1 MTSGTGAT
9 IKVEE
14 ISPVKKKISFEIPWE
29 EVKRELD
36 AAYRTVGKKARV
48 KGFRPGKTPRHIL
61 ETYFREDAEG
71 EAVQNLVNRTFEEAM
86 QANAIVPVA
95 RPEIAQDGILPDQ
108 SFTYSAT
115 VEVEP
120 AVEPQGYTG
129 LDLKREDAS
138 VTDQDMDARIE
149 ELRNMYS
156 SLQDVEEDRTV
167 QSGDFLVIDFEGRLG
182 GTARQELTEAGFRI
196 EVGSK
201 RLVPGFEDAL
211 VGMKKGESKEFT
223 VKFPD
228 DYHVKEFASQDI
240 TFHVTVRD
248 VKLKVVPALDDQF
261 VKNFERY
268 ENLEALKADLRKSL
282 EQEKAAR
289 VKANLRKA
297 INDRL
302 LELNAFEVP
311 EAYVE
316 RQIFSM
322 MVEYQ
327 RRMVMSG
334 MDPDN
339 AAKVA
344 ANLHDQFRD
353 EAARLVRAGIILQKI
368 AEKETIAVDEAEIDD
383 RIREMAARYGR
394 DFETMKASYEKD
406 SLTDRLRDQIL
417 EEKTLDF
424 IESRANIR

>member
-1 MTSGTGAT
+1 M
-9 IKVEE
+9 
-14 ISPVKKKISFEIPWE
+14 
-29 EVKRELD
+29 KRELD

-86 QANAIVPVA
+86 QANGIVPVA

-156 SLQDVEEDRTV
+156 SLQDVEGDRTV

-327 RRMVMSG
+327 RR
-334 MDPDN
+334 
-339 AAKVA
+339 
-344 ANLHDQFRD
+344 
-353 EAARLVRAGIILQKI
+353 
-368 AEKETIAVDEAEIDD
+368 
-383 RIREMAARYGR
+383 
-394 DFETMKASYEKD
+394 
-406 SLTDRLRDQIL
+406 
-417 EEKTLDF
+417 
-424 IESRANIR
+424 

>member
-1 MTSGTGAT
+1 VTSGTGAA

-29 EVKRELD
+29 EVKKELD
-36 AAYRTVGKKARV
+36 TAYRTVGKKARI

-61 ETYFREDAEG
+61 ETYYREDAEG
-71 EAVQNLVNRTFEEAM
+71 EAVSSLVQRSFEEAI
-86 QANAIVPVA
+86 QANNLMPVA
-95 RPEIAQDGILPDQ
+95 RPQIEQNGIQADQ

-120 AVEPQGYTG
+120 VIEPQGYKG
-129 LDLKREDAS
+129 LDLQKEDTA
-138 VTDQDMDARIE
+138 VTDRDVDVRLE

-156 SLQDVEEDRTV
+156 SLVDVEAGRSV
-167 QSGDFLVIDFEGRLG
+167 QEGDFLLIDFEGKLG
-182 GTARQELTEAGFRI
+182 GETRKDLTETGFRI

-211 VGMKKGESKEFT
+211 IGLKQGESKEFT

-228 DYHVKEFASQDI
+228 DYQVKEFAGNDI
-240 TFHVTVRD
+240 AFNVTVQD
-248 VKLKVVPALDDQF
+248 VKVKVLPELDENF
-261 VKNFERY
+261 VKNFNKY
-268 ENLEALKADLRKSL
+268 DNLEALKIDLRKSL
-282 EQEKAAR
+282 EEEKIAR
-289 VKANLRKA
+289 VKTNLQKA
-297 INDRL
+297 INEQL
-302 LELNAFEVP
+302 LEKNHFDVP

-316 RQIFSM
+316 RQIFNM

-327 RRMVMSG
+327 RRMVMNG

-353 EAARLVRAGIILQKI
+353 EAARMVRTGILLQRI
-368 AEKETIAVDEAEIDD
+368 AEMEALAVDEKEIDD
-383 RIREMAARYGR
+383 RIRETASRYGR
-394 DFETMKASYEKD
+394 DFESMKVSYEKD
-406 SLTDRLRDQIL
+406 NLIDRLKDQIL

-424 IESRANIR
+424 IESRANIK

>member
-86 QANAIVPVA
+86 QANGIVPVA

-156 SLQDVEEDRTV
+156 SLQDVEGDRTV

-240 TFHVTVRD
+240 TFHVSVRD
-248 VKLKVVPALDDQF
+248 VKVKVVPALDDQF